1 MKLSFGVLFLGWW
14 LDGGLAQN
22 ISLTKVKGKI
32 ASRRIKQDASY
43 SKPVIFTHPSGVIP
57 LGGNISI
64 TCKTDLH
71 VAADFYLWR
80 KGTCTKDFEPTNL
93 NEHDFFISE
102 VQQSDGQIYFCAYC
116 FFGDTDHECSVYSD
130 EINITVRDPS
140 LSEPA
145 ILVKPSKDIYPGTK
159 VSFYCQGPETG
170 LTYSLWRAKVLA
182 GTRMAEPD
190 SQIVEFP
197 LFKVKTEDTGNYSC
211 HYQLKGNPFVWSL
224 QSDSIKMIVN
234 GE

>member
-1 MKLSFGVLFLGWW
+1 MCSF
-14 LDGGLAQN
+14 
-22 ISLTKVKGKI
+22 SHPERT
-32 ASRRIKQDASY
+32 Y
-43 SKPVIFTHPSGVIP
+43 SKPSILVTPSGVVP
-57 LGGNISI
+57 VGTNITI
-64 TCKTDLH
+64 TCKRDQQVL
-71 VAADFYLWR
+71 ANFFFWK
-80 KGTCTKDFEPTNL
+80 KGSWTQEYEPTSMKENT
-93 NEHDFFISE
+93 FSISNAE
-102 VQQSDGQIYFCAYC
+102 PSDGQIYFCAYC
-116 FFGDTDHECSVYSD
+116 FQGDKIPDCSSYSN
-130 EINITVRDPS
+130 EVNVTLRDPS

-170 LTYSLWRAKVLA
+170 LTYSLWRAQVLA